1 MLMSYSNAHW
11 LIAFLFGVLALVV
24 AGVASAGMCKWVDE
38 NGCVHYAETCPEG
51 VNSTEVQIQA
61 PPSQEQVAEADKQS
75 SSWKEIKKERESS
88 KRSKSELQT
97 SADRSLPAEELGPLP
112 ENTTSVYLKTLS
124 ADYTVDAGKL
134 MGQFCL
140 RLQARDNLARGAFL
154 EAHFPDPGHTNKI
167 QIVGKELRREGA
179 DILILSPKSAGFKCW
194 NYEIEI
200 FVYQDDSKE
209 ELLDVHRQ
217 TIQSR
222 VDISLAKNAEELIR
236 GLVTGGLCPSAY
248 QRDMKKMTVA
258 QLEALCERER
268 EKHLKPEREALIE
281 RCIKRG
287 EKQDEWCENFYAD
300 YGDAQRLSIDL
311 MRPALY
317 YNLPE
322 CVAAKEAREKT
333 QR

>member
-1 MLMSYSNAHW
+1 MRYSNAHR
-11 LIAFLFGVLALVV
+11 LTAFLFGVSVLMI

-51 VNSTEVQIQA
+51 VAGTEVQIQP
-61 PPSQEQVAEADKQS
+61 PPSQEQVTEADKQS
-75 SSWKEIKKERESS
+75 ASWKEIKKERESS
-88 KRSKSELQT
+88 KRSKSEMQT
-97 SADRSLPAEELGPLP
+97 SAGRSLAFEELGPLP
-112 ENTTSVYLKTLS
+112 ENNTSVYLTTLG
-124 ADYTVDAGKL
+124 ADYTINARTL

-154 EAHFPDPGHTNKI
+154 EAHFPDPDHTNKI

-179 DILILSPKSAGFKCW
+179 NILILSPKSAGFKCW
-194 NYEIEI
+194 NYEIEV

-209 ELLDVHRQ
+209 ELLDIHRQ

-222 VDISLAKNAEELIR
+222 VDLSLAKNAEDLIE
-236 GLVTGGLCPSAY
+236 GMLTGGLCPSAH
-248 QRDMKKMTVA
+248 QRDMKKMTVK

-268 EKHLKPEREALIE
+268 EKYLKPEREALIE

-300 YGDAQRLSIDL
+300 WGDAQRLDINTV
-311 MRPALY
+311 RPALY

-322 CVAAKEAREKT
+322 CVAAKEAREKA